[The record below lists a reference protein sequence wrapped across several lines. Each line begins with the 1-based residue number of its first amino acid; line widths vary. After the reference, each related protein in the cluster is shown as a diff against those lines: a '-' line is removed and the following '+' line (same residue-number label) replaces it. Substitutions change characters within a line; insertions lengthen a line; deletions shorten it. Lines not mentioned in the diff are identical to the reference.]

1 MSKSNQQ
8 VVVITG
14 ATAGIGRHAAEY
26 LSARGYRVIATG
38 RNPAI
43 LAEIAHK
50 SGGKVD
56 TVRLDV
62 TSEESIAAAVLE
74 VDRLTEGHGADVLV
88 NNAGYGM
95 AAPLAELT
103 DADLRK
109 QFDTNVFGLMAVT
122 RAFLPRMMQRRA
134 GRIINISSIGGRIT
148 FPMFGAYH
156 GSKYAVEALSDCLR
170 MELRPFGI
178 RVSLVEPGPIAT
190 EFANRSMAEVSKY
203 KNQGTESPY
212 GPVYARADRLK
223 ELSDKQ
229 AAHPIKVS
237 RAIERAAFGRW
248 PSARY
253 VVPFSSAVMLWVLSR
268 LPTSWRDAMMRRFVG
283 LTAKLVRPVQPV
295 AVGVGAANGKR
306 SVAA

>member
-14 ATAGIGRHAAEY
+14 ATAGINRHAAEY
-26 LSARGYRVIATG
+26 LSARGYRIIATG

-43 LAEIAHK
+43 LAEIAQK

-62 TSEESIAAAVLE
+62 TSEESIAAAVRE

-122 RAFLPRMMQRRA
+122 RAFLPQMMQRRA

-190 EFANRSMAEVSKY
+190 EFGNRSMAEVNKY
-203 KNQGTESPY
+203 RSEASPY
-212 GPVYARADRLK
+212 GPVYARADWLK
-223 ELSDKQ
+223 EVTEKQ

-283 LTAKLVRPVQPV
+283 LTAKLAEAAPPV
-295 AVGVGAANGKR
+295 AATAGDSGKR

>member
-1 MSKSNQQ
+1 MSKSKQQ

-26 LSARGYRVIATG
+26 LSERGYRVIATG

-43 LAEIAHK
+43 LAEIAQK

-62 TSEESIAAAVLE
+62 TSEESIAAAVRE

-122 RAFLPRMMQRRA
+122 RAFLPQMMQRRA

-156 GSKYAVEALSDCLR
+156 GSKYAVEGLSDCLR

-203 KNQGTESPY
+203 KAAESPY

-237 RAIERAAFGRW
+237 RVIERAAFGRW

-283 LTAKLVRPVQPV
+283 LTAKLVESAPQVAA
-295 AVGVGAANGKR
+295 AVGGSGKR